1 MKDKIY
7 IFGHKNPDTDSV
19 TSAIALANLKKELG
33 FNAEAYVLGEIN
45 QETKYVLNYFNFKTP
60 KYLNDV
66 KLQMKD
72 LNYHKNYF
80 INKHA
85 SILEAYTYMTDHNIT
100 GIPVVDDNNKFLSL
114 ITAKVIAKFLINGDH
129 NNLKTSYDNI
139 LKTLDGIKITQF
151 DNEIE
156 GNILAASYR
165 STTFMELVNLTHE
178 DILIVGDRHSII
190 ENAVESGVKLIIIVG
205 EMNIKEKHLEVAIK
219 NRVNIIRTKYDTF
232 TTARRIGLA
241 SYVQNLITEDR
252 MFTLDQNDYYDD
264 FLISSARLKYNNYPI
279 IDKNNVCKGLIRI
292 TDISE
297 KNRKKVILVD
307 HNETDQS
314 VIGLDEAEVLEVV
327 DHHKIGDIS
336 TKNPIDFRNMS
347 VGSTNTIVYKLYRE
361 NGIEIPKNIAG
372 IMLAGILSDTLIL
385 TSPTTTY
392 VDKEVVNE
400 LTKIAEVNY
409 QEFAMDMFKAGTSL
423 KGLSKNEIINTD
435 LKIFHADEYSF
446 AVAQILTLDYEDI
459 LKEKEEYVKI
469 IEEIKE
475 NKDLNFVILSIT
487 DIIKNGSY
495 ILFTESSKK
504 YIEAAFNIQNI
515 EQGYYMENVV
525 SRKKQIVPYL
535 MEILK

>member
-129 NNLKTSYDNI
+129 NKLKTSYDNI

>member
-504 YIEAAFNIQNI
+504 YIEAAFSIQNI

>member
-33 FNAEAYVLGEIN
+33 YNAEAYVLGEIN
-45 QETKYVLNYFNFKTP
+45 QETKYVLDYFNCKVP

-72 LNYHKNYF
+72 LDYHKNYF
-80 INKHA
+80 INYHA
-85 SILEAYTYMTDHNIT
+85 SILEAYTYMTEHNIT
-100 GIPVVDDNNKFLSL
+100 GIPVVGDNKEFLSL
-114 ITAKVIAKFLINGDH
+114 ITAKVIAKYLINGDY
-129 NNLKTSYDNI
+129 NKLRTNYDNI
-139 LKTLDGIKITQF
+139 LKTLNGIEITRF
-151 DNEIE
+151 DEEIE
-156 GNILAASYR
+156 GKITAASYR
-165 STTFMELVNLTHE
+165 STTFMELINLTHD

-190 ENAVESGVKLIIIVG
+190 ENAIESGVKLIIIVG
-205 EMNIKEKHLEVAIK
+205 ELNVKEKHLELAIK
-219 NRVNIIRTKYDTF
+219 NKVNIIRTKFDTF
-232 TTARRIGLA
+232 TTAKKIGLA
-241 SYVQNLITEDR
+241 SYVENLITKDR

-279 IDKNNVCKGLIRI
+279 IDKNNICKGLIRI
-292 TDISE
+292 TDISQ

-307 HNETDQS
+307 HNETEQS

-347 VGSTNTIVYKLYRE
+347 VGSTNTIVYKLYKE
-361 NGIEIPKNIAG
+361 NGVKIPKNIAG
-372 IMLAGILSDTLIL
+372 LMLAGILSDTLIL

-400 LTKIAEVNY
+400 LTKIAELDY
-409 QEFAMDMFKAGTSL
+409 QKFAMNMFKAGTSL

-435 LKIFHADEYSF
+435 LKVFHTEEYSF

-459 LKEKEEYVKI
+459 LNEKEEYVKI

-504 YIEAAFNIQNI
+504 YIEAAFNIQNV